1 MEGTLWS
8 LYHRSSPRFEL
19 TRVLLISAL
28 LHLLV
33 AGSAVILPSLHPRRT
48 VQIPFYSV
56 DLVSLDQA
64 GLKGISGGA
73 GSGKKAAESKPSA
86 SKQNL
91 SIPVMPVERLRTQ
104 LQPAEEAPLKKLAAN
119 PDVEKTVKS
128 TPPPLE
134 KALDKMT
141 ARTRQPSEPSTAATQ
156 SVAATPDDPK
166 KTSGTSAA
174 QGQRE
179 PTAKPAGGGAES
191 GPAGSSS
198 QAGSPA
204 SSRAGSQGGSKAGSQ
219 GGSPAGSQTGDGGAD
234 AGQISLARRL
244 YYTEV
249 WNAIRREWVLDTNR
263 LKGQRLEAVV
273 ILVVRRDGKILSYRF
288 EKKSGNALLDES
300 AERAVRKVDTLPPF
314 PKIFN
319 PSQEEIGIRF
329 RPEDL

>member
-64 GLKGISGGA
+64 GLKGSSGGA
-73 GSGKKAAESKPSA
+73 GSGKKAADSKPSA

-104 LQPAEEAPLKKLAAN
+104 LQPTEEAPLKKLAAN

-141 ARTRQPSEPSTAATQ
+141 ARTRQPSEASTAATQ
-156 SVAATPDDPK
+156 SVAGTPNDQK

-179 PTAKPAGGGAES
+179 PTAKPGGGGAES
-191 GPAGSSS
+191 APAGSSS
-198 QAGSPA
+198 QSASQSGSQ
-204 SSRAGSQGGSKAGSQ
+204 AGSQA
-219 GGSPAGSQTGDGGAD
+219 GDGGAD
-234 AGQISLARRL
+234 TGQISLARRL

>member
-33 AGSAVILPSLHPRRT
+33 AGSAVVLPSLHPRRT

-64 GLKGISGGA
+64 GLKGSSGGA
-73 GSGKKAAESKPSA
+73 GSGKKAADSKPSS

-104 LQPAEEAPLKKLAAN
+104 LQPAEDAPLKKLAAN

-134 KALDKMT
+134 KALEKMT
-141 ARTRQPSEPSTAATQ
+141 ARTRQPPDASTPATQSTAAT
-156 SVAATPDDPK
+156 PGDPK
-166 KTSGTSAA
+166 KSPPTSAA
-174 QGQRE
+174 QGQPE
-179 PTAKPAGGGAES
+179 PAAKPATGGAQS

-198 QAGSPA
+198 PAGSL
-204 SSRAGSQGGSKAGSQ
+204 GGSKAGSQ
-219 GGSPAGSQTGDGGAD
+219 GGSPAGSPTGDGGAD

-249 WNAIRREWVLDTNR
+249 WNAIRREWVLDTTR

-288 EKKSGNALLDES
+288 ERKSGNALLDES

>member
-73 GSGKKAAESKPSA
+73 GSGKKAAESKSSA

-134 KALDKMT
+134 KALEKMT

-204 SSRAGSQGGSKAGSQ
+204 SSRAGSQAGTQ
-219 GGSPAGSQTGDGGAD
+219 AGDGGAD
-234 AGQISLARRL
+234 TGQISLARRL

>member
-1 MEGTLWS
+1 LGKTMEGTLWS
-8 LYHRSSPRFEL
+8 LYQRSSPRFEL

-33 AGSAVILPSLHPRRT
+33 ASSALILPGLQPRRE
-48 VQIPFYSV
+48 VQIPYYSV
-56 DLVSLDQA
+56 DLVSLEQA
-64 GLKGISGGA
+64 GLKGASGGA
-73 GSGKKAAESKPSA
+73 AGGSKAADSKPSS
-86 SKQNL
+86 SKQSL

-104 LQPAEEAPLKKLAAN
+104 LQAPEETHLKKLTASPEVDKA
-119 PDVEKTVKS
+119 VKS
-128 TPPPLE
+128 SSPPLD

-141 ARTRQPSEPSTAATQ
+141 ARTQRPADPAPAGTQ
-156 SVAATPDDPK
+156 SVPATPSEQK
-166 KTSGTSAA
+166 KSSGTSSG
-174 QGQRE
+174 QGQQE
-179 PTAKPAGGGAES
+179 STAKPAAGGAAT
-191 GPAGSSS
+191 GQAGSSS
-198 QAGSPA
+198 QAGSQA
-204 SSRAGSQGGSKAGSQ
+204 
-219 GGSPAGSQTGDGGAD
+219 GSPAGDSAAD

-249 WNAIRREWVLDTNR
+249 WNAIRREWVLDTAR

>member
-8 LYHRSSPRFEL
+8 LYHRSSPRFQL

-33 AGSAVILPSLHPRRT
+33 AGSAVILPSLHPRST

-64 GLKGISGGA
+64 GLKGSSRGA
-73 GSGKKAAESKPSA
+73 GSGKKAADSKPSA

-91 SIPVMPVERLRTQ
+91 SIPVMPVERLRAQ
-104 LQPAEEAPLKKLAAN
+104 LQTTEDAPLKKLAAN
-119 PDVEKTVKS
+119 PDVEKTVKN

-141 ARTRQPSEPSTAATQ
+141 ARTRQPSESSTAATQ
-156 SVAATPDDPK
+156 SAVGTPTDQK
-166 KTSGTSAA
+166 KSPGTSGA
-174 QGQRE
+174 QGQPE
-179 PTAKPAGGGAES
+179 ATAKPAGGGAQP

-198 QAGSPA
+198 Q
-204 SSRAGSQGGSKAGSQ
+204 AGSQ

>member
-33 AGSAVILPSLHPRRT
+33 AGSAVLLPSLHPRST

-64 GLKGISGGA
+64 GLKGSSGGA
-73 GSGKKAAESKPSA
+73 GSGKKAADSKPSA

-91 SIPVMPVERLRTQ
+91 SIPVMPVERLRSQ
-104 LQPAEEAPLKKLAAN
+104 LQPTEDAPLKKLAAN
-119 PDVEKTVKS
+119 PDVEKTAKS

-134 KALDKMT
+134 KALNKMT
-141 ARTRQPSEPSTAATQ
+141 ARTRQPSESSTAATQ
-156 SVAATPDDPK
+156 SAVGTPTDQK
-166 KTSGTSAA
+166 KSPGTSGA
-174 QGQRE
+174 QGQPE
-179 PTAKPAGGGAES
+179 ATAKPAGGGAQP

-198 QAGSPA
+198 Q
-204 SSRAGSQGGSKAGSQ
+204 AGSQGGSKAGSQ

-234 AGQISLARRL
+234 PGQISLARRL

>member
-1 MEGTLWS
+1 LALARWAVLEKTMEGTLWS
-8 LYHRSSPRFEL
+8 IYHRSPPRFEL

-33 AGSAVILPSLHPRRT
+33 AGSAVIFPSLIPRRT

-64 GLKGISGGA
+64 GLKGSSGGA
-73 GSGKKAAESKPSA
+73 GSGKKTVDSLPS
-86 SKQNL
+86 SSRQNL

-104 LQPAEEAPLKKLAAN
+104 LQPTEDAPLKKLAAN
-119 PDVEKTVKS
+119 PDVDKTVKT

-141 ARTRQPSEPSTAATQ
+141 ARTRQSPEATTATTQ
-156 SVAATPDDPK
+156 SATGTPTEPK
-166 KTSGTSAA
+166 KSPGASST

-179 PTAKPAGGGAES
+179 PTAKPGGGGAEAGKA
-191 GPAGSSS
+191 GPSSQPGPQAGS
-198 QAGSPA
+198 QAGSQA
-204 SSRAGSQGGSKAGSQ
+204 
-219 GGSPAGSQTGDGGAD
+219 GDGSTD

-249 WNAIRREWVLDTNR
+249 WNVIRREWVLDTNR

-273 ILVVRRDGKILSYRF
+273 ILVVRRDGKILNYRF

>member
-1 MEGTLWS
+1 M
-8 LYHRSSPRFEL
+8 
-19 TRVLLISAL
+19 
-28 LHLLV
+28 
-33 AGSAVILPSLHPRRT
+33 
-48 VQIPFYSV
+48 

-64 GLKGISGGA
+64 GLKGTPGGA
-73 GSGKKAAESKPSA
+73 GSGKKAADSKPSV

-104 LQPAEEAPLKKLAAN
+104 LQPTEEAPLKKLAAN

-141 ARTRQPSEPSTAATQ
+141 ARTRQPSEASTAATQ
-156 SVAATPDDPK
+156 SAVGTPGDQK
-166 KTSGTSAA
+166 KSPDSSGK
-174 QGQRE
+174 QGQPE
-179 PTAKPAGGGAES
+179 ATVKPAGGGAKP
-191 GPAGSSS
+191 GPVNSSS
-198 QAGSPA
+198 Q
-204 SSRAGSQGGSKAGSQ
+204 AGSQGGSKAGSQ
-219 GGSPAGSQTGDGGAD
+219 GGSPAGSQTGDGSAD
-234 AGQISLARRL
+234 SGQISLARRL

-249 WNAIRREWVLDTNR
+249 WNAIRRESVLDTNR
-263 LKGQRLEAVV
+263 LKGQRLEVVV

-319 PSQEEIGIRF
+319 PSQEEIGIQF
-329 RPEDL
+329 RPRTCKDFAPVA